1 MCGLGGKQMT
11 HLTEV
16 RLGEL
21 TPDFERFRTAV
32 LCRGEPDHVP
42 FADVTVYQGH
52 KSRFIGRSIRGL
64 TDEIEFA
71 QRVGYDF
78 ISVNIGLHQAPALLG
93 AMEGKHYTLNDAG
106 EGAGPRETVERR
118 WAEGGVGAIT
128 SEADFEAFDWP
139 DPDTF
144 EYSVLAEADKILP
157 SNMKV
162 ILVIGKIFNPVWW
175 LMGFEQFGLAVYD
188 NPALVERMF
197 ERVGTIQCR
206 VLERALEH
214 RCVGAHWHA
223 DDVAFNTSL
232 MVSPEILRRYAFPWY
247 RRMVDLCHECGAL
260 AICHSDG
267 NLDPIVEDLI
277 DIGFD
282 GLNPIQP
289 EAMDIVGLKK
299 RVQGRLG
306 LLGNIGLG
314 YTLTRGTPQEV
325 EAEVK
330 KRIRDLAPGG
340 GYCLSSANS
349 IPDYVPLENYL
360 AMRDAWLK
368 YGRYPIQID

>member
-1 MCGLGGKQMT
+1 
-11 HLTEV
+11 
-16 RLGEL
+16 
-21 TPDFERFRTAV
+21 
-32 LCRGEPDHVP
+32 VP
-42 FADVTVYQGH
+42 FADVTVHQGH
-52 KSRFIGRSIRGL
+52 KSRLIGRSIQGL

-78 ISVNIGLHQAPALLG
+78 ISVNIGLHQTPALLG
-93 AMEGKHYTLNDAG
+93 AMEGKHYTLTDAG
-106 EGAGPRETVERR
+106 EGAGPHETVERR

-144 EYSVLAEADKILP
+144 DYSVLAEADKILP

-162 ILVIGKIFNPVWW
+162 ILVIGKVFNPVWW

-232 MVSPEILRRYAFPWY
+232 MVSPETLRRYAFPWY
-247 RRMVDLCHECGAL
+247 RRMVDLCHQGGAL

-299 RVQGRLG
+299 QVGGRLG
-306 LLGNIGLG
+306 LLGNIDLS

-340 GYCLSSANS
+340 GYCLGSANS
-349 IPDYVPLENYL
+349 IPDYVPFENYL

-368 YGRYPIQID
+368 YGRYPIQLD